1 MTKLDKAIWAYK
13 SSTPMLDSALLS
25 IKRGDVFYS
34 DEQVRLLPWGKVKN
48 WKGIQILEY
57 GFSASVIVILK
68 NDSGEL
74 TFSRK
79 IIISDLN
86 LKSLIKT
93 DENWIGYEV
102 IDDQNDPCIILK
114 HQNIAGNVQIGPQIN
129 INYSDF
135 QRFKVAGSLDVDA

>member
-74 TFSRK
+74 TFS
-79 IIISDLN
+79 
-86 LKSLIKT
+86 
-93 DENWIGYEV
+93 
-102 IDDQNDPCIILK
+102 
-114 HQNIAGNVQIGPQIN
+114 
-129 INYSDF
+129 
-135 QRFKVAGSLDVDA
+135 